1 MILLNREIDCVKQTL
16 RLYAVGVLLAHIE
29 AVITD
34 GPVFSWHRV
43 ICLVFCS
50 IVGEGEIFEGGVYR
64 VPNAD
69 LVVVSRDENGNNRRM
84 LSTKRILV

>member
-1 MILLNREIDCVKQTL
+1 MILLNREVDCVRQTL
-16 RLYAVGVLLAHIE
+16 RLYAIGFLLAHIE

-34 GPVFSWHRV
+34 GPVFSWHRI

-50 IVGEGEIFEGGVYR
+50 IVGEGEIFEGGVYG

-69 LVVVSRDENGNNRRM
+69 LVVVSRDEKGNNRRM